1 MKIQALLG
9 LKPAAIWVLVTALSI
24 ATLNGQSS
32 TTRIPRLAIR
42 SGLVEIQ
49 RGNEWSPASLGES
62 LNPGERI
69 RTASRSTA
77 ALDMGPGRVVTLN
90 EQSVVKI
97 GQVSPSDASP
107 IVELES
113 GSMKVFSAADIQ
125 VSAKDT
131 ILESAAQPLD
141 LELGY
146 QADKLNLT
154 VFNGAVRNGPV
165 IIRGENQD
173 ANVRSNTTNG
183 MDRRRE
189 NGVPWRRNGDIIA
202 DPSFYIFPYFL
213 YGTADPN
220 EGKIVPPVVNNP
232 TNPGYRPTQ
241 IVPPMSDPI
250 RVPVTKP

>member
-9 LKPAAIWVLVTALSI
+9 LKPAAICVLVTALSI
-24 ATLNGQSS
+24 VTLNGQSS
-32 TTRIPRLAIR
+32 TTRSPRLAIR

-49 RGNEWSPASLGES
+49 RGNVWSPASLGES

-69 RTASRSTA
+69 RTALRSTA

-107 IVELES
+107 VVELES

-131 ILESAAQPLD
+131 VLESAAPPLD

-146 QADKLNLT
+146 QADNLNR
-154 VFNGAVRNGPV
+154 FQWSRSQWPGDYSRRKPGRERSIPY
-165 IIRGENQD
+165 NQRHGSQ
-173 ANVRSNTTNG
+173 A
-183 MDRRRE
+183 
-189 NGVPWRRNGDIIA
+189 
-202 DPSFYIFPYFL
+202 
-213 YGTADPN
+213 
-220 EGKIVPPVVNNP
+220 
-232 TNPGYRPTQ
+232 
-241 IVPPMSDPI
+241 
-250 RVPVTKP
+250 